1 MIGFRNPL
9 QHGIKKNLLLIT
21 PNTKRIEIRAGR
33 ENRSKKRIRNNEVK
47 SGILTYI
54 NAIQVSKY

>member
-33 ENRSKKRIRNNEVK
+33 ENRKQEKNQK
-47 SGILTYI
+47 
-54 NAIQVSKY
+54 